1 MTIKWIPNMSIF
13 DHPSSV
19 ALVNPVNCKGVMG
32 AGLAKEFKRRWPAMF
47 EHYKSVCVCSLG
59 FRPGQLLIYYPGDK
73 VRGPNIICFP
83 TKDHWREPS
92 KLEYIKVGL
101 EALAEDLSRT
111 ATIDTIA
118 LPKLGCGLGGLAW
131 EDVRSLM
138 IEYLEPLEA
147 TCYVHGEPPGEREIN
162 K

>member
-1 MTIKWIPNMSIF
+1 MTIKWVPEMSIF
-13 DHPSSV
+13 DHPPDV
-19 ALVNPVNCKGVMG
+19 ALVNPVNCVGVMG
-32 AGLAKEFKRRWPAMF
+32 AGLAAEFKRRWPAMF
-47 EHYKSVCVCSLG
+47 EHYESVCSLG

-73 VRGPNIICFP
+73 TRGPNIICFP

-92 KLEYIKVGL
+92 RLEYIRIGL

-111 ATIDTIA
+111 ATIDTVA

-131 EDVRSLM
+131 GDVRSLM
-138 IEYLEPLEA
+138 IEYLESLTVA
-147 TCYVHGEPPGEREIN
+147 CYVHGGPPKERE